1 MKKVIVVVIVIL
13 VIFTFLLM
21 IADNLLDD
29 GRRSYDSFEEMHKVI
44 NKDISKN
51 NSTMI
56 FPDALEGL
64 EFKSGN
70 AWFLKKESCR
80 YYDIDMKLEDGNVY
94 GSYILSG
101 VYACERMNV
110 KAIYGFDELEPNME
124 YKGIPIQ
131 YEEIAPKYDDIDD
144 FDGKFGF
151 IIYKIHFMNCE
162 YKTYFHF
169 RFPSS
174 EEDKWPDFEVMYSDI
189 SPILFNLV
197 KQIIDSGLL

>member
-13 VIFTFLLM
+13 VILTFLLM

-29 GRRSYDSFEEMHKVI
+29 GRRIYDSFEEMHKVI

-51 NSTMI
+51 NTMMI

-64 EFKSGN
+64 EFKRGN
-70 AWFLKKESCR
+70 AWFPKNESCR
-80 YYDIDMKLEDGNVY
+80 YYDINMKLEDGNVF

-101 VYACERMNV
+101 VYACNRMNV
-110 KAIYGFDELEPNME
+110 KAIYSFDELEPNME
-124 YKGIPIQ
+124 YKGVPIQ
-131 YEEIAPKYDDIDD
+131 YEEIAPEYFDNDE
-144 FDGKFGF
+144 FDGKFGA
-151 IIYKIHFMNCE
+151 IRYKIHFMNYE
-162 YKTYFHF
+162 YETYFDF